1 MPVAAVVLAVAAEV
15 TGATAAVGAAV
26 TSIVGAGVVADV
38 VTGAVIGAGS
48 GAITAAATGQD
59 IVKGAEMGAVSGGIG
74 AGVKDVLTGA
84 LGGTTTSAGEQ
95 GPNIPPTVD
104 GSTAIAKAVIA
115 GGSKAAGTTAGLI
128 ATGSTPE
135 AALKAGVAAGGGAA
149 AGSIATDTVKSVTSG
164 DLLGNAAVK
173 AVGPTASTF
182 TSDVLS
188 GKDLGTSAKE
198 ALLAG
203 GSYGAGSILGDLTGS
218 SLIGDISKAGA
229 SYLGSQAISGG
240 ATPTYNYAS
249 GTFGPGVSTPSG
261 GSSVSANA
269 PSGAPSGV
277 PSGTSSGGTSLT
289 GPTATLAGATLT
301 GVSPSLAQSL
311 SISPTIGYTP
321 SGSVFGSS
329 DAEGK
334 KSNVWNVGSL
344 RNVGASEA

>member
-1 MPVAAVVLAVAAEV
+1 M
-15 TGATAAVGAAV
+15 
-26 TSIVGAGVVADV
+26 
-38 VTGAVIGAGS
+38 
-48 GAITAAATGQD
+48 
-59 IVKGAEMGAVSGGIG
+59 
-74 AGVKDVLTGA
+74 
-84 LGGTTTSAGEQ
+84 
-95 GPNIPPTVD
+95 
-104 GSTAIAKAVIA
+104 
-115 GGSKAAGTTAGLI
+115 
-128 ATGSTPE
+128 
-135 AALKAGVAAGGGAA
+135 
-149 AGSIATDTVKSVTSG
+149 
-164 DLLGNAAVK
+164 LGNAAVK

-218 SLIGDISKAGA
+218 SLIGDIGKAGA

-261 GSSVSANA
+261 GSSVSSNA
-269 PSGAPSGV
+269 PSGSL
-277 PSGTSSGGTSLT
+277 SGGTSLT
-289 GPTATLAGATLT
+289 SPTGTLAGATLT